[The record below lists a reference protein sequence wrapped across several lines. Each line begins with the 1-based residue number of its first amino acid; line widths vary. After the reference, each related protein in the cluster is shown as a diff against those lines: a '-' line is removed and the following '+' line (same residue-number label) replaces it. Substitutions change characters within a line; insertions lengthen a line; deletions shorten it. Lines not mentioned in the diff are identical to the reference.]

1 MYPALFVFDMIGT
14 TVKPSAAI
22 PDAFRKALAESGVR
36 LTDEDISSVRGKS
49 KREAIS
55 DLLPAGTDTA
65 ERDRIYARFKSLLD
79 EHYRAGGAEPVDG
92 AIDTFE
98 WCRTVG
104 AGTAL
109 TTGFDADL
117 AGLLIGRLGWSE
129 TVNTL
134 VCNDDVPEGRPAP
147 FLIQKAMASLGIDDP
162 GSVAS
167 IGDTVSDLQAG
178 LNAGVGWNIGVLS
191 GAHDEQTLAT
201 VPRSIILPSITSL
214 RDYEWDSC

>member
-1 MYPALFVFDMIGT
+1 
-14 TVKPSAAI
+14 
-22 PDAFRKALAESGVR
+22 
-36 LTDEDISSVRGKS
+36 
-49 KREAIS
+49 
-55 DLLPAGTDTA
+55 
-65 ERDRIYARFKSLLD
+65 LLD